1 MRFQGRVALVTG
13 AGRKGGI
20 GEMIALRLAREGACV
35 AVVDL
40 CRANPAA
47 PRERFGT
54 WEELE
59 AVAEGVSAAGGK
71 GLAIRADVTDEEEVT
86 AMIARAEER
95 FGALHHLFNNA
106 AGGTGAGP
114 VDRTPVVSLAK
125 RDWDYTLAVSLT
137 SVFLCSRTAAPLIAR
152 SGGGSIVNTVSI
164 SAHHGVPGLSAYS
177 AAKYG
182 VVALTRTLAVELA
195 ADRIRVNAFSP
206 GMTATPYV
214 RQRFEALAR
223 ERPELTAD
231 EHMRDRAETLIP
243 LGRPAEPEE
252 MASVAAFL
260 ASDDASYMTGQ
271 IVCADGGMRV

>member
-13 AGRKGGI
+13 AGRAGGI
-20 GEMIALRLAREGACV
+20 GEAIALRLAREGACV

-40 CRANPAA
+40 CRPNPAA
-47 PRERFGT
+47 PRERFGA
-54 WEELE
+54 WDELQ
-59 AVAEGVSAAGGK
+59 AVAERVNSAGGT
-71 GLAIRADVTDEEEVT
+71 GFAIRADVTHEEEVA
-86 AMIARAEER
+86 AMFAGVEER
-95 FGALHHLFNNA
+95 FGALHALFNNA

-114 VDRTPVVSLAK
+114 VDRTPLVSLAK
-125 RDWDYTLAVSLT
+125 RDWDYTLAISLT
-137 SVFLCSRTAAPLIAR
+137 SVFLCSRSAAPLIAR

-177 AAKYG
+177 AAKYA
-182 VVALTRTLAVELA
+182 VIALTRTLALELA
-195 ADRIRVNAFSP
+195 ADGIRVNAFSP

-214 RQRFEALAR
+214 RQRFEAVAR
-223 ERPELTAD
+223 EHPELTPE
-231 EHMRDRAETLIP
+231 EHMLQRAKTMIP
-243 LGRPAEPEE
+243 LGRAAEPEE